1 MFGKFLLKSFLDDD
15 KDEPVIHKYEKKDTA
30 SYYVEKVQ
38 KDEIK
43 SHAIKITDLKRTK
56 RLTIDKI
63 NKNFNFAKD
72 KIVGVDIDASLNSA
86 IVRFNSF
93 QSKLLVYSF

>member
-38 KDEIK
+38 KDEFLG
-43 SHAIKITDLKRTK
+43 SMYR
-56 RLTIDKI
+56 
-63 NKNFNFAKD
+63 
-72 KIVGVDIDASLNSA
+72 S
-86 IVRFNSF
+86 
-93 QSKLLVYSF
+93 